1 KKLNVNYNIYRAGA
15 TGGTNSIQEYSW
27 MPRNSSRWL
36 QTVERFSTIS
46 SDTGINNNFQ
56 IFLFFLD
63 TQLHRLFASVS
74 NGVSSD
80 GKSQYLNFQKLVS
93 KIVVT
98 LQPRSLKQIEPM
110 GVFNLGTFFLT
121 IITSVPSDR
130 WADMCDKVVSSDRSI
145 LH

>member
-1 KKLNVNYNIYRAGA
+1 NLLMLALKSSQFLSAPPFDLLILFVEHILKKLNVNYNIYRAGA

-36 QTVERFSTIS
+36 QTVERVLTIS

-110 GVFNLGTFFLT
+110 
-121 IITSVPSDR
+121 
-130 WADMCDKVVSSDRSI
+130 
-145 LH
+145 